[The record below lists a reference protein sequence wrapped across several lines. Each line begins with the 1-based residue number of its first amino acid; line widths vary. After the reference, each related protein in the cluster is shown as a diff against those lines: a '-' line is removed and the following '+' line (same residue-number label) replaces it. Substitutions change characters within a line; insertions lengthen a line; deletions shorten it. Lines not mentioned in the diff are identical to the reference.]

1 MTKVTLNESEFRALK
16 EIIADR
22 LQTLQNNL
30 KKLKKKLNKHSS
42 NLDEYEAYIKN
53 YITYDIHNRLQE
65 AK

>member
-30 KKLKKKLNKHSS
+30 KKQSS
-42 NLDEYEAYIKN
+42 NLDEYEADIKN
-53 YITYDIHNRLQE
+53 YITYGIHNRLQE

>member
-30 KKLKKKLNKHSS
+30 KKHSS
-42 NLDEYEAYIKN
+42 NLDEYEADIKN